1 LYLPLIE
8 WDDAFSVGVQKIDEQ
23 HRKFL
28 SITNILFDSMQKS
41 QNREVVGSVL
51 KELQQYVEY
60 HFKAEESLLK
70 MYNYPDINEHKL
82 EHESAVHKVNKFV
95 MDYERGLQTVD
106 IEILK
111 FLSDWIQNHILK
123 TDRKYISYVKG
134 KI

>member
-1 LYLPLIE
+1 
-8 WDDAFSVGVQKIDEQ
+8 VQKIDEQ

-28 SITNILFDSMQKS
+28 SITNLLFDSMQVS

-51 KELQQYVEY
+51 KELQKYVAY
-60 HFKAEESLLK
+60 HFKDEESLLR
-70 MYNYPDINEHKL
+70 MYNYPDMNTHKL

-95 MDYERGLQTVD
+95 LDYERGLQTVD

-123 TDRKYISYVKG
+123 TDRMYIPYVKG
-134 KI
+134 KV